1 MSCRLTCR
9 ARWMSVAT
17 LCVLAALAVHA
28 QRAVDPDRWE
38 PAIKA
43 FEAQDKQSP
52 PPKDQIVFVG
62 ASSIVRWKLPDSFPD
77 LKTINRGFGGS
88 YMSHSTRY
96 ASRIVVPYQP
106 RIVVLYPGEND
117 IAQGVTPEAQA
128 KSFEEFVGI
137 VHGALPRTRIVMIGL
152 KPTPARW
159 QFMDQM
165 RKANAMNRAYCE
177 AHQPCVYVSVE
188 KDMLGADQKPRPELF
203 IEDGQHMTPEGYK
216 IWDRLVRPHLN

>member
-1 MSCRLTCR
+1 MNDRLTRR
-9 ARWMSVAT
+9 APWMSIAT
-17 LCVLAALAVHA
+17 VLVLTAVAVHA
-28 QRAVDPDRWE
+28 QRDPDRWE

-43 FEAQDKQSP
+43 FEAQDRQSP
-52 PPKDQIVFVG
+52 PPKGQIVFVG
-62 ASSIVRWKLPDSFPD
+62 ASSIVRWNLAESFPD
-77 LKTINRGFGGS
+77 LKAINRGFGGS
-88 YMSHSTRY
+88 YMSDATRY

-117 IAQGVTPEAQA
+117 IAQGVTPDAEA

-137 VHGALPRTRIVMIGL
+137 VHAALPRTRIVMIGL

-165 RKANAMNRAYCE
+165 RKANSMNRAFCE

-188 KDMLGADQKPRPELF
+188 KDMLGADEKPRPELF
-203 IEDGQHMTPEGYK
+203 IADGQHLTPKGYE

>member
-1 MSCRLTCR
+1 MSYRVTCR
-9 ARWMSVAT
+9 ARWMSAAI
-17 LCVLAALAVHA
+17 LCVLATLALHA
-28 QRAVDPDRWE
+28 QRADPDRWE

-52 PPKDQIVFVG
+52 PPNDQIVFVG

-77 LKTINRGFGGS
+77 LQTINRGFGGS
-88 YMSHSTRY
+88 YMSDSTRY
-96 ASRIVVPYQP
+96 ARRIVVPYQP
-106 RIVVLYPGEND
+106 RVVVLYPGEND

-128 KSFEEFVGI
+128 KSFEEFVTI

-165 RKANAMNRAYCE
+165 RKANMMNRAYCE

-188 KDMLGADQKPRPELF
+188 KDMLGEDRKPRPELF
-203 IEDGQHMTPEGYK
+203 IPDGQHMTPEGYK

>member
-1 MSCRLTCR
+1 MSDRLTCR
-9 ARWMSVAT
+9 ACWVGVAA
-17 LCVLAALAVHA
+17 LCVLTAVAAHA
-28 QRAVDPDRWE
+28 QRDPDRWE

-43 FEAQDKQSP
+43 FEAQDRQSP

-62 ASSIVRWKLPDSFPD
+62 ASSIVRWNLPESFPD
-77 LKTINRGFGGS
+77 LKAINRGFGGS
-88 YMSHSTRY
+88 YMSDATRY

-117 IAQGVTPEAQA
+117 IAQGVTPEAEA
-128 KSFEEFVGI
+128 KSFEEFVDI
-137 VHGALPRTRIVMIGL
+137 VHASLPRTRIVMIGL

-165 RKANAMNRAYCE
+165 RKANGLNRAYCE

-188 KDMLGADQKPRPELF
+188 KEMLGDDQKPLPELF
-203 IEDGQHMTPEGYK
+203 IADGQHMTPAGYK

>member
-1 MSCRLTCR
+1 V
-9 ARWMSVAT
+9 SVAA
-17 LCVLAALAVHA
+17 LCVLSALAVHA

-38 PAIKA
+38 PAIAA

-52 PPKDQIVFVG
+52 PAKDQIVFVG
-62 ASSIVRWKLPDSFPD
+62 ASSIVRWKLTDSFPD
-77 LKTINRGFGGS
+77 LKAINRGFGGS

-128 KSFEEFVGI
+128 RSFEEFVGI
-137 VHGALPRTRIVMIGL
+137 VHGSLPRTRIVMIGL

-188 KDMLGADQKPRPELF
+188 KDMLGADMKPRPELF

-216 IWDRLVRPHLN
+216 IWARLVRPHLN